1 MNVGTPI
8 YMSPETLIK
17 SQYNSKT
24 DIWSLGV
31 VFYELLYGNPPWI
44 AQTEQELIYKVLN
57 RSVIFPNSPIVSDSV
72 KDLIKQCLIIDPY
85 MRLSLDD
92 LIKHPVIKKNTK

>member
-1 MNVGTPI
+1 MKIADFGFAKPLNKLKNEMNVGTPI

-31 VFYELLYGNPPWI
+31 VFYELLYGKHPWI
-44 AQTEQELIYKVLN
+44 AQTE
-57 RSVIFPNSPIVSDSV
+57 
-72 KDLIKQCLIIDPY
+72 
-85 MRLSLDD
+85 
-92 LIKHPVIKKNTK
+92 